1 MTSKRYIGN
10 IITSNPTE
18 PSEPYQ
24 SSAASGVWSVA
35 EANTYRGA
43 DKWPTQGNLPPVE
56 YLVVAGAGGG
66 GGGYYGG
73 GGGAGGL
80 LSGEFT
86 PTGSAITV
94 TVGGGG
100 PGGRH
105 YSDSAPNKGVNG
117 SNSTLTGGQSITA
130 VSLIIVVGPQVPMVV
145 LAADQMPIMVR
156 FLVVQELL
164 VKVTMAVMQRAVTA

>member
-18 PSEPYQ
+18 PSENYQ

-35 EANTYRGA
+35 EAKMYKAA
-43 DKWPTQGNLPPVE
+43 DKWPTQGSLPPVD

-80 LSGEFT
+80 L
-86 PTGSAITV
+86 
-94 TVGGGG
+94 VGNL
-100 PGGRH
+100 R
-105 YSDSAPNKGVNG
+105 
-117 SNSTLTGGQSITA
+117 LQ
-130 VSLIIVVGPQVPMVV
+130 
-145 LAADQMPIMVR
+145 DQ
-156 FLVVQELL
+156 QLL
-164 VKVTMAVMQRAVTA
+164 